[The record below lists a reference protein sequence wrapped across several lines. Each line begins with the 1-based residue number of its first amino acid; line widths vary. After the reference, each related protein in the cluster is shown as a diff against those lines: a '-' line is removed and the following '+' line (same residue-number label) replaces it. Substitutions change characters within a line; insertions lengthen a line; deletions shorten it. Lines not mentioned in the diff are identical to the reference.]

1 MNLIQTKHQRT
12 ADIDHFQPLSKIHSP
27 DFGSMQAGLD
37 RFQPISLKELGKA
50 ALMDRQET
58 KYIFKNQQI
67 QAILPILGKDYY
79 VLEIMAKRICSYQTV
94 YYDTP
99 DRQFFHQ
106 HLNGAGTRW
115 KVRQRTYLDT
125 DLKFIEVKTKDNRK
139 RTLKSRQ
146 PVDDKGNWNGRNPQ
160 DLISSLTPFKREDL
174 SASLEIRYSRSTL
187 IKKDHTERITIDQDL
202 IFTDGVVTR
211 DLAGLMIA
219 EVKQDSYNPGSPIF
233 GALRSYSIR
242 RTPFSKYC
250 VGMILINPDIKHNRY
265 KPIMRQIDKVIEGDS
280 YEWTH

>member
-1 MNLIQTKHQRT
+1 MNLIQTKHQRA
-12 ADIDHFQPLSKIHSP
+12 ADIDLFRPPPEIHSP
-27 DFGSMQAGLD
+27 NFRSMKAGLD

-58 KYIFKNQQI
+58 KYIFKKNQI
-67 QAILPILGKDYY
+67 LAILPILVKNYY
-79 VLEIMAKRICSYQTV
+79 VLEIMTNRICSYQTI

-125 DLKFIEVKTKDNRK
+125 NLKFIEVKTKDNRK
-139 RTLKSRQ
+139 RTQKSRQ
-146 PVDDKGNWNGRNPQ
+146 PVDSKGNWNARFPN

-187 IKKDHTERITIDQDL
+187 IKKDHTERVTIDQGL
-202 IFTDGVVTR
+202 IFTDGVVTH
-211 DLAGLMIA
+211 DLADLMIA
-219 EVKQDSYNPGSPIF
+219 EVKQDTYNPGSPLF
-233 GALRSYSIR
+233 GALRSHSIR
-242 RTPFSKYC
+242 QTPFSKYC
-250 VGMILINPDIKHNRY
+250 VGTILINPDIKHNRY
-265 KPIMRQIDKVIEGDS
+265 KPIMRQIDKIKEGES
-280 YEWTH
+280 YERTH